1 MYFRHTGKGRAIST
15 TWDED
20 GKFSNFM
27 DKSFTSE
34 TNDTIDI
41 NRFLEEVPNQIEGFK
56 ERYKDY
62 PKYSSNFKDDF
73 NYNWIDLFNIL
84 GIPLKFK

>member
-1 MYFRHTGKGRAIST
+1 MYFWHTGKGHAIST

-20 GKFSNFM
+20 NKFSDFRV
-27 DKSFTSE
+27 K
-34 TNDTIDI
+34 
-41 NRFLEEVPNQIEGFK
+41 EEIRNQNEDFK

>member
-20 GKFSNFM
+20 DKFSDFM
-27 DKSFTSE
+27 DNSFTSE
-34 TNDTIDI
+34 TK
-41 NRFLEEVPNQIEGFK
+41 VPNQIEGFK
-56 ERYKDY
+56 ERYKNY

>member
-1 MYFRHTGKGRAIST
+1 MYFRHTGKGHAIST

-20 GKFSNFM
+20 RKFSKFM
-27 DKSFTSE
+27 DNSFTSK

-56 ERYKDY
+56 ERYKNY